1 VKALHGPRRP
11 VTTLTTGARLAQYE
25 IIEPIGSGGMGE
37 VYRARDPRLARD
49 VAIKVMAPHVAADPE
64 MRRRFE
70 TEARAVAALSHP
82 SILAIHELAVVDG
95 LPVAVME
102 LLEGHTLRARL
113 KDGPLAWREA
123 VQIAASIAEGLAAA
137 HARGVVHR
145 DLKPENVFL
154 TNGGAVK
161 ILDFGLALRRL
172 ELPAVGTNDG
182 DDPTLARTA
191 PHVVLGTLGYMSPE
205 QVTGDR
211 VDGRSDLFALGC
223 VLYEMLSGRALFA
236 GSTPQEIVAQLVH
249 DRVPELP
256 KFDGVAPKELE
267 PIVARCIERAPSRR
281 FDSAGDLATAL
292 RALLSGSTAV
302 GVGRRPRSRGKSLA
316 VLPFVNAGADPTT
329 EYLTDGIT
337 ESIINS
343 VSQLAGLR
351 VVPRSLV
358 FRYKGLQADPS
369 TIGVALNAR
378 TILSGR
384 VSQQGEYLAIQAELV
399 DTATESQLWGE
410 QFRPRLSEL
419 PNVQQDIAWQ
429 ISEALR
435 LKLTGAQK
443 KKLRKRATVNP
454 TAYQEFLRGRYFFNA
469 WSPEGFRRA
478 LEHFER
484 AIESDPAYA
493 PAYAGLG
500 DTIGSMSYYGLIAPQ
515 EGFPRAQAAAER
527 ATALDPD
534 LADAYGTLALGAL
547 FHRRNWTEA
556 EQHFRRS
563 IALNPKLATVRA
575 FFAIFLAT
583 LGRHDESVAQAR
595 TGRDLDPLSPLVN
608 MSVGWALYFAGR
620 LDEAITE
627 LLHSRDLHRGQNAD
641 EPHSVMM
648 VSYELLGRFEESAQT
663 AMNHACFGVPVDG
676 QALLSAW
683 RSGGAPAYWQERLAA
698 LDRASPA
705 APPMIHFNY
714 ACVLTRLGRADEA
727 MAHLTT
733 LADQQQ
739 GSVIFFAV
747 DPSLAP
753 LRDRPDFDALLTR
766 IGVPRSPMVSAPR
779 TVST

>member
-1 VKALHGPRRP
+1 
-11 VTTLTTGARLAQYE
+11 VTTLSTGARLAQYE

-82 SILAIHELAVVDG
+82 SILAIHELAIVDG

-113 KDGPLAWREA
+113 KEGPVAWREA
-123 VQIAASIAEGLAAA
+123 VHIAASIAEGLAAA
-137 HARGVVHR
+137 HARGVIHR

-154 TNGGAVK
+154 TNDGAVK

-172 ELPAVGTNDG
+172 EIPAVGINDG
-182 DDPTLARTA
+182 DGPTLARTA

-205 QVTGDR
+205 QVSGDP

-236 GSTPQEIVAQLVH
+236 GNTPQEIVARLMH
-249 DRVPELP
+249 DRVPELSR
-256 KFDGVAPKELE
+256 FEAIAPKELQ
-267 PIVARCIERAPSRR
+267 PIVSRCIERMPSRR
-281 FDSAGDLATAL
+281 FDSAGELATAL
-292 RALLSGSTAV
+292 RALLSGSTTV
-302 GVGRRPRSRGKSLA
+302 GAGRRPRSRGKSLA

-343 VSQLAGLR
+343 VSQLTGLR

-435 LKLTGAQK
+435 LKLTGEQK
-443 KKLRKRATVNP
+443 KKLRKRATVDP
-454 TAYQEFLRGRYFFNA
+454 TAYQEYLRGRYFFNA

-515 EGFPRAQAAAER
+515 DGFPRAQAAAER

-547 FHRRNWTEA
+547 FHRKNWPEA

-563 IALNPKLATVRA
+563 LALNSKLATVRA

-583 LGRHDESVAQAR
+583 LGRHDESIAQAR
-595 TGRDLDPLSPLVN
+595 AGRDLDPLSPLVN

-620 LDEAITE
+620 LDEAIAE
-627 LLHSRDLHRGQNAD
+627 LLHTRDLHRGQNAD

-648 VSYELLGRFEESAQT
+648 VSYELLGRFEEAAQT
-663 AMNHACFGVPVDG
+663 AMGHACFGVPVDG

-683 RSGGAPAYWQERLAA
+683 RARGAPAYWQERLAA

-705 APPMIHFNY
+705 TQSMIHYNY
-714 ACVLTRLGRADEA
+714 ACVLTRLGRTDEA
-727 MAHLTT
+727 MAHLTA
-733 LADQQQ
+733 LADQQH

-747 DPSLAP
+747 EPSLAP

-766 IGVPRSPMVSAPR
+766 IGVPRPPTASAPR
-779 TVST
+779 TAST

>member
-1 VKALHGPRRP
+1 M
-11 VTTLTTGARLAQYE
+11 TTLSTGARLAQYE

-95 LPVAVME
+95 VPVAVME
-102 LLEGHTLRARL
+102 LLEGQTLRARL
-113 KDGPLAWREA
+113 KDGPVAWREA
-123 VQIAASIAEGLAAA
+123 VHIAASIAEGLAAA
-137 HARGVVHR
+137 HTRGVIHR

-154 TNGGAVK
+154 TNDGAVK

-172 ELPAVGTNDG
+172 ELPALGSDG
-182 DDPTLARTA
+182 PTLVRTA

-236 GSTPQEIVAQLVH
+236 GTTPQEIVAQLMH

-256 KFDGVAPKELE
+256 AFEAVAPKELE

-281 FDSAGDLATAL
+281 FDSASDLATVL
-292 RALLSGSTAV
+292 RALLSGSTAI
-302 GVGRRPRSRGKSLA
+302 GAGRRPRSRGKSLA
-316 VLPFVNAGADPTT
+316 VLPFVNAGADPST

-343 VSQLAGLR
+343 VSQLTGLR

-358 FRYKGLQADPS
+358 FRYKGLQTDPS

-435 LKLTGAQK
+435 LKLTGEQK
-443 KKLRKRATVNP
+443 KKLRKRATVDP
-454 TAYQEFLRGRYFFNA
+454 TAYQEYLRGRYFFNA

-484 AIESDPAYA
+484 AIEHDPAYA

-500 DTIGSMSYYGLIAPQ
+500 DTIGSMSYYGLIDPQ
-515 EGFPRAQAAAER
+515 DGFPRAQAAAER

-534 LADAYGTLALGAL
+534 LADAHGTLALGAL
-547 FHRRNWTEA
+547 FHRRNWLEA

-563 IALNPKLATVRA
+563 IALNAKLASVRA

-583 LGRHDESVAQAR
+583 LGRHDESIAQAR
-595 TGRDLDPLSPLVN
+595 AGRDLDPLSPLVN

-620 LDEAITE
+620 LEEAIAE
-627 LLHSRDLHRGQNAD
+627 LLRTRDLHRGQNAD

-648 VSYELLGRFEESAQT
+648 VSYELLERFEESAQT

-683 RSGGAPAYWQERLAA
+683 RSGGAQAYWLERLAA
-698 LDRASPA
+698 LDRA
-705 APPMIHFNY
+705 APTATPMIHFNY
-714 ACVLTRLGRADEA
+714 ACVLIRLGRADEA
-727 MAHLTT
+727 MAHLTA
-733 LADQQQ
+733 LADGQQ
-739 GSVIFFAV
+739 GSVIFLAV

-753 LRDRPDFDALLTR
+753 LRERADFDALLTR
-766 IGVPRSPMVSAPR
+766 IGVPRPPRASAPHR
-779 TVST
+779 ASR